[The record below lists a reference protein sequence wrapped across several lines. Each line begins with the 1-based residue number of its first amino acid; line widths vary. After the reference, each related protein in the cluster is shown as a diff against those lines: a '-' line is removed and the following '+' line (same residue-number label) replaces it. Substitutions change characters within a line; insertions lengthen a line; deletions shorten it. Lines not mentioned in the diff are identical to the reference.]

1 MKKIINSLSVLIL
14 AVSLFSCSEG
24 DNPIDYV
31 LDNTVIGGGTLRT
44 IKVDNPSIA
53 LGDANGKFQ
62 VTLEVQDKNNGQDTD
77 KIDVYVSFKDNSAGN
92 GSNPKAETL
101 LKSIPSSAFTPGAR
115 ELPYAIVVVTIAELK
130 TKLVLTDLQY
140 TGADQF
146 VIRLVQVLKDGRTF
160 TRANSNANVVG
171 GAYFSSPFQYNAN
184 VVCPITESLAGRH
197 TYVSS
202 NMKAGTA
209 GTPCGTTVTGT
220 VTFGA
225 TATPG
230 VYTISDL
237 SFGQFG
243 SVCWGDSPAFS
254 ATSRV
259 TWFCNSLVASG
270 TDQYGDSY
278 TFTITAAAGNKIT
291 LNWRSTYNDSGTTV
305 ITREGGA
312 NWPTVFAR

>member
-31 LDNTVIGGGTLRT
+31 LENTVVGGGTLRT

-53 LGDANGKFQ
+53 LGDANAKFQ

-77 KIDVYVSFKDNSAGN
+77 KIDVYVSFKDNSASN
-92 GSNPKAETL
+92 GSNTKAETL
-101 LKSIPSSAFTPGAR
+101 LKSIPSTAFTTGAR
-115 ELPYAIVVVTIAELK
+115 ELPYAIVSVTIAELK
-130 TKLVLTDLQY
+130 TKLGLTDLQY

-146 VIRLVQVLKDGRTF
+146 VIRLVQVMKDGRTF
-160 TRANSNANVVG
+160 TRANSNANVIG
-171 GAYFSSPFQYNAN
+171 GAYFASPFQYNAN
-184 VVCPITESLAGRH
+184 VVCPITENLAGTH

-243 SVCWGDSPAFS
+243 SACWGDNPAFS
-254 ATSRV
+254 STARV
-259 TWFCNSLVASG
+259 TWFCNNLVASG

-305 ITREGGA
+305 ITRQGGA
-312 NWPTVFAR
+312 NWPTVFTR

>member
-14 AVSLFSCSEG
+14 TVSLFSCSEG

-44 IKVDNPSIA
+44 VNVDNPSIA
-53 LGDANGKFQ
+53 LGDVNAKFQ
-62 VTLEVQDKNNGQDTD
+62 VTLEVQDKNNGKDTD
-77 KIDVYVSFKDNSAGN
+77 KIDVYVSFKDNSTAN

-101 LKSIPSSAFTPGAR
+101 LKSIPSSAFTSGVR
-115 ELPYAIVVVTIAELK
+115 ELPYAIVAVTVSELK
-130 TKLVLTDLQY
+130 TKLGLTDLQF

-160 TRANSNANVVG
+160 TRANSNTNIIG
-171 GAYFSSPFQYNAN
+171 GAYFASPFQYNAN
-184 VVCPITESLAGRH
+184 VVCPISENLAGRH
-197 TYVSS
+197 TFVTS
-202 NMKAGTA
+202 NMKAGSA

-220 VTFGA
+220 VIFGA

-243 SVCWGDSPAFS
+243 SVCWSDNPAFS
-254 ATSRV
+254 SSSRV
-259 TWFCNSLVASG
+259 TWFCNNLVASG
-270 TDQYGDSY
+270 VDQYGDEFTY
-278 TFTITAAAGNKIT
+278 TITAAAGNRIT

-305 ITREGGA
+305 LTREGGA
-312 NWPTVFAR
+312 NWPNIFAR